1 MKDRRDWQGLPDW
14 QECGQRGRRMLP
26 VVVLL
31 AASLSAHL
39 PAYAQVYKWTDAQ
52 GTVHYSDTPPQDKQ
66 VSQRTNQ
73 LKPSAPGGPAQGAAL
88 PYELARAVKASPVT
102 LYTTTQ
108 SKCAG
113 CEQGRLLLRARGVPF
128 SEKTVD
134 SGEDAEQLRQLS
146 GKIELPLLVVGSR
159 KVAGFQDAAWQ
170 EALTAAAYPRQAM
183 LPSGYQYAAPE
194 PAGAAS
200 LPSPPARAKAAAP
213 PDEAAAQAAEQQP
226 RRPSARENVH
236 DRAPAQKQPPSGNAP
251 PNFQF

>member
-1 MKDRRDWQGLPDW
+1 MKDRRNWQDPGKRRLRLLPGLF
-14 QECGQRGRRMLP
+14 
-26 VVVLL
+26 LL
-31 AASLSAHL
+31 AAALSPHL
-39 PAYAQVYKWTDAQ
+39 PAAAQVYKWTDAQ
-52 GTVHYSDTPPQDKQ
+52 GTVHYSDTPPPQ
-66 VSQRTNQ
+66 QRTSQ
-73 LKPSAPGGPAQGAAL
+73 LKPTSPAGPAQGAAL

-102 LYTTTQ
+102 LYTTTR

-128 SEKTVD
+128 SEKTVNT
-134 SGEDAEQLRQLS
+134 GEDTEQLRQLS
-146 GKIELPLLVVGSR
+146 GKLELPLLVVGNR

-200 LPSPPARAKAAAP
+200 LPAPPARAKAAAA
-213 PDEAAAQAAEQQP
+213 PDEAAAQATEQQP
-226 RRPSARENVH
+226 RRPSARET
-236 DRAPAQKQPPSGNAP
+236 APAQKDQQQRPSGNTP